1 MALKSSDF
9 DCDLGLTIDDIEF
22 FFAILVVAFFS
33 QRGVLVDV
41 LDLL

>member
-1 MALKSSDF
+1 MALVSRDF
-9 DCDLGLTIDDIEF
+9 DCELFLSIDDIKF

-33 QRGVLVDV
+33 RRGVLVDV